1 MYCPEGLLDLPILF
15 LSQVKVRGHRV
26 QLEEVEAALRSCP
39 LVHSV
44 AVKAWPRRGREL
56 ALAAYVV
63 WRHRKRTESGSAG
76 HESDR
81 KHGGASECEI
91 TLEQTELSASSVPG
105 QLEAFEEEAQTAV
118 AQGVGGGGRP
128 GQAQPGQHVALEQ
141 LREHLRTCL
150 LAAAIP
156 SWIEVVSEI
165 KLTSSGKVDYASL
178 SPPSWGRP
186 HRTEA
191 DSGHLKTD
199 AQDLEVRRGVGGLF
213 SGPERGR
220 SFGNSSTQI
229 DASADQPS
237 GPPPE
242 QSAQSEDLQAGV
254 LRAFQQVLGVA
265 HVGDTDDF
273 FLVGGS
279 SVIAAELAHLLGV
292 DMRWVYSHR
301 TPQRLAEALQKR
313 SEYPQSVQEPPTDQ
327 SYPFKTEIATI
338 KAQVQKPVSVKN
350 RDSVVST
357 HVEPRS
363 ITGHAGLPEKD
374 FLDWGS
380 TEDRSLSDRA
390 AAASDVILWDSD
402 DENVWKVGV
411 SQDEGILTKSERDL
425 QAPPGE
431 ASVAGNGQRR
441 SRDAGVLSVLGE
453 SPPVSFLSSNS
464 RLWERLVQAWGPFS
478 LTRGNR
484 RELLSCFPLGSKT
497 PGQDKEENRE
507 ALRVREELA
516 HLPLLRNFTLSPGLS
531 PQPFFLQTVWQT
543 RLGLCVDASPL
554 LLVDWGVAPRV
565 LIGSHA
571 HNFACLDASTGA
583 TIWECEVGGRIEAT
597 AAVTRDGDKVVV
609 GCYDGKIYSLDART
623 GSVRW
628 SFQTGGEV
636 RRAHLYSCSLL
647 ACLLRFEPQC
657 DCIKR

>member
-1 MYCPEGLLDLPILF
+1 MLPNLL
-15 LSQVKVRGHRV
+15 LSQVKVRGARV
-26 QLEEVEAALRSCP
+26 QLEEVEAALRSWP

-44 AVKAWPRRGREL
+44 AVKAWPRRGQEL

-63 WRHRKRTESGSAG
+63 WRHQKPTESGAAGSA
-76 HESDR
+76 SDE
-81 KHGGASECEI
+81 KHGGASECE
-91 TLEQTELSASSVPG
+91 TTGEQTELSAISVPG
-105 QLEAFEEEAQTAV
+105 HPEGFEEEAPTAV
-118 AQGVGGGGRP
+118 RQGNGGGRRP
-128 GQAQPGQHVALEQ
+128 GQAQTGQHVALEQ
-141 LREHLRTCL
+141 LREHLRTRL
-150 LAAAIP
+150 VAAAIP

-165 KLTSSGKVDYASL
+165 KLASSGKVDYASL
-178 SPPSWGRP
+178 PPPSWGRP
-186 HRTEA
+186 LRTEA
-191 DSGHLKTD
+191 DSGHLKMD
-199 AQDLEVRRGVGGLF
+199 ARDAEVRRGFGGLF
-213 SGPERGR
+213 SGSERGR
-220 SFGNSSTQI
+220 SSGSLSIRI
-229 DASADQPS
+229 DASADQPTRDT
-237 GPPPE
+237 PPE
-242 QSAQSEDLQAGV
+242 PSAQSGDLQAGV

-265 HVGDTDDF
+265 RVGDTDDF
-273 FLVGGS
+273 FSAGGS
-279 SVIAAELAHLLGV
+279 SVTAAELAHRLGV

-327 SYPFKTEIATI
+327 STPFKPEIATI

-357 HVEPRS
+357 YVEPRS

-380 TEDRSLSDRA
+380 TEDRSLSDRE

-402 DENVWKVGV
+402 DENVWKVEV

-425 QAPPGE
+425 QAPPEE

-453 SPPVSFLSSNS
+453 SPPVSFLSPNS

-484 RELLSCFPLGSKT
+484 RELLSCSPSGSKT

-516 HLPLLRNFTLSPGLS
+516 HLPLLRDFTLSPGLS

-554 LLVDWGVAPRV
+554 LLVAWGVAPRV

-609 GCYDGKIYSLDART
+609 GCYDRKIYSLDART

-636 RRAHLYSCSLL
+636 RRAHLYSCTLL
-647 ACLLRFEPQC
+647 TCLVRFEPQC